1 MLSLP
6 LRLDCLLV
14 KCKVRAGPGDS
25 ELSLSYATKL
35 ILLTDFLLH
44 SLYFST
50 HVFSLLR
57 CFYATTAVI
66 KLCHLSLSQCVFYPV
81 YLYSFLFLLILLLEE
96 DGIPLLCCKFLAI
109 KREFFLSTVIL
120 SLLIGDYLIV
130 GVLSRTWHACWC
142 LFRNVLYWEFP
153 FLNITV
159 RPMH

>member
-35 ILLTDFLLH
+35 ILLTDFLLR

-66 KLCHLSLSQCVFYPV
+66 KLYHLSLTVCSLSC
-81 YLYSFLFLLILLLEE
+81 LYSFLFLLILLLEE
-96 DGIPLLCCKFLAI
+96 DGVPLLCCRFLAI

-120 SLLIGDYLIV
+120 CLLMGDYLIV
-130 GVLSRTWHACWC
+130 GVLSRTWHVCWC